1 MTTHPSFPSLPTNP
15 ARRRR
20 LPGPVGTLGVT
31 LILVALLLA
40 PIGGAQEPAT
50 DEPPADE
57 PATSEPTVEEPAGA
71 EETPDGEETPEG
83 EEAPAE
89 AGVGPVVLG
98 TIDGDIGLSESAYVK
113 RLIEAAEERGAS
125 ALLIRLN
132 TFGGRVDAAVAMRDA
147 ILDAPFH
154 TGVFIDKRAISAGAL
169 ISLACEKIV
178 ISPGGTIGAATP
190 IVSSPGQEMA
200 EPVEEKYLSYFRQ
213 EMRVTAET
221 RGRNGDV
228 AEAMVDADV
237 EVEGVVEAGKLLTLT
252 TTTALELGIA
262 DFEAASVDEALAAL
276 GWEGPV
282 ETVERSWAENLVGFL
297 TSPAI
302 ASLLFLGMAILAYL
316 EYQTPGFGAFGYS
329 ALVCFMLL
337 YFSHY
342 LVNLAG
348 WEELLLFAVGV
359 VLVII
364 ELVAIPGFGLLGIGG
379 LVCIL
384 ASAVLMLMAGD
395 FGDLTFE
402 NPFTVQALTR
412 VLVSI
417 VLALVTIAVL
427 VRFVALGGSRGGV
440 AGRLVLAGGL
450 TTESGYSSH
459 EASTG
464 ELVGQTGTAL
474 TPLRPAGKA
483 RIEGKRWNV
492 ETEGGFVEE
501 GEEVRVLRQEP
512 GRIVVRR
519 VAPPASAPL
528 EPRLA
533 ESDAGEVDTAE
544 PDVTTEASA
553 EEVRDA

>member
-1 MTTHPSFPSLPTNP
+1 
-15 ARRRR
+15 
-20 LPGPVGTLGVT
+20 LGVT
-31 LILVALLLA
+31 LILAALVLA
-40 PIGGAQEPAT
+40 PIGGAQEPASA
-50 DEPPADE
+50 EPPAAE
-57 PATSEPTVEEPAGA
+57 PAASEPAAEEPAATEEAPDA
-71 EETPDGEETPEG
+71 EETPES
-83 EEAPAE
+83 EAPAE
-89 AGVGPVVLG
+89 AAAGPVVLG
-98 TIDGDIGLSESAYVK
+98 TIDGEIGLSESAYVK

-132 TFGGRVDAAVAMRDA
+132 TFGGRVDAAVAIRDA
-147 ILDAPFH
+147 LLDAPFH

-190 IVSSPGQEMA
+190 IVTTPGQELP

-228 AEAMVDADV
+228 AEAMVDADI
-237 EVEGVVEAGKLLTLT
+237 EVEGVVEEGKLLTLT

-262 DFEAASVDEALAAL
+262 DHEAASVDEALAAL
-276 GWEGPV
+276 GWQGPV
-282 ETVERSWAENLVGFL
+282 ETVGRSWAENLVGFL

-329 ALVCFMLL
+329 ALVCFLLL

-348 WEELLLFAVGV
+348 WEELLLFAIGV
-359 VLVII
+359 ILVVI

-379 LVCIL
+379 LVCIV

-417 VLALVTIAVL
+417 VLALVVIAAL

-440 AGRLVLAGGL
+440 AGRLVLTGGL
-450 TTESGYSSH
+450 TSESGYSSH
-459 EASTG
+459 QTSAG
-464 ELVGQTGTAL
+464 ELVGKTGTAL

-483 RIEGKRWNV
+483 RIAGKRWNV

-501 GEEVRVLRQEP
+501 GEEVRVLRQGP

-519 VAPPASAPL
+519 AAPAPPQT
-528 EPRLA
+528 A
-533 ESDAGEVDTAE
+533 ESSPREPETSE
-544 PDVTTEASA
+544 PDGETSEVEA
-553 EEVRDA
+553 EVRDA